1 MIEKEYIDRFL
12 ARLPEIESRLSQP
25 ATVANQKLYLSL
37 VREHAALQKLA
48 KKAER
53 YFSLYEDVK
62 EHREL
67 IANPDADP
75 ELKELAKTEI
85 EALERSFAEVEKD
98 LMFALIPP
106 DPNDSRNAIVEIRA
120 GTGGD
125 EAALFAGDLFRMYNH
140 YFEST
145 GWKLSIVDASPSN
158 IGGYKEVIFTVEGE
172 GVYGVLK
179 FESGGHRVQ
188 RIPATETQGRIHTS
202 AATVAVF
209 PEAEEEDEIEIKPDE
224 IRVDVFCSSGPGGQS
239 VNTTYSAVRITHLP
253 TGMAV
258 QSQDERSQH
267 RNKDKAMAVL
277 KARLL
282 DLKRR
287 EEEAKMGNTR
297 RSLTGSGDRSE
308 RIRTYNFPQNRLT
321 DHRINLT
328 LHSLN
333 RIMEGEIGD
342 VLTALR
348 NSDIELR
355 LESEIK
361 TKKSNEQPTKDGRA
375 SS

>member
-1 MIEKEYIDRFL
+1 MIEKEHVDRL
-12 ARLPEIESRLSQP
+12 LVRLPEIESKLSNP
-25 ATVANQKLYLSL
+25 ATVANQKLYLGL

-67 IANPDADP
+67 IAKPDADP

-85 EALERSFAEVEKD
+85 ESLEQSFAAVEKD

-106 DPNDSRNAIVEIRA
+106 DPNDGRNAIMEIRA

-125 EAALFAGDLFRMYNH
+125 EAALFGGDLFRMYSR
-140 YFEST
+140 YCESRK
-145 GWKLSIVDASPSN
+145 WKIGIVDASPSN

-172 GVYGVLK
+172 GAYGVLK
-179 FESGGHRVQ
+179 YESGGHRVQ

-209 PEAEEEDEIEIKPDE
+209 PEAEEEDDIEIKPDE
-224 IRVDVFCSSGPGGQS
+224 IRLDVFCSSGPGGQS

-253 TGMAV
+253 SGIVV

-267 RNKDKAMAVL
+267 RNKDKALAVL

-282 DLKRR
+282 DQRR
-287 EEEAKMGNTR
+287 RDEEAKMGNTR

-333 RIMEGEIGD
+333 RIIDGEIGD

-348 NSDIELR
+348 DSDTELR
-355 LESEIK
+355 LESE
-361 TKKSNEQPTKDGRA
+361 TRSKKSNEQPTKNGRG